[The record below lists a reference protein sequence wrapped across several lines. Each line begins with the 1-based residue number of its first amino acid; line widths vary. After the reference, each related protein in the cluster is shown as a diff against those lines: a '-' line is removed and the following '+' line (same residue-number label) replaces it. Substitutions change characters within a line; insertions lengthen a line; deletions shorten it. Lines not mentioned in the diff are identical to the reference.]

1 MEAMET
7 PEAVEW
13 RPVIEVLK
21 DKCVNCH
28 RCIMVCPAKM
38 CNDGSG
44 DIVDHHASLCIGCGE
59 CISACTHRARVG
71 LDDFDDF
78 MGALKAGEEIIA
90 SVAPASAA
98 SFGGRYLELNGL
110 LKSLGVAAVFDV
122 SFGAELTVK
131 SYLNFIKKKNPLTVI
146 AQPCP
151 TLVSFI
157 EMYRPELIPY
167 LAPADSP
174 MMHTMKM
181 IKRYYPQYEHH
192 KIAAISPCFSKR
204 REFDAVGIGNY
215 NVAFTSISRHLENSG
230 AAIESFPALDYDN
243 PPAERA
249 VLFSSPGGLMRTAQ
263 RYDKDITSHTRKI
276 EGSPEIY
283 HYFAYLSDSIKKGNA
298 PVYKLI
304 DCLNCGMGCNGGPA
318 TGNRGK
324 HLDDVE
330 CLVERRHLEMRK
342 RYAPNTLWKKLFAR
356 NKLEKILAAHWE
368 EDLYHR
374 SYVDRSSVFKKMVKA
389 PGREEIDAA
398 FRVMHKNTEDDI
410 LNCGACGYKSCEQ
423 MAVAIINRLNKA
435 ENCRHY
441 VEIQKSIQVERQTK
455 EALNKVYDHTLDEM
469 HKSIDGLDALSGR
482 IGETAAYVLR
492 SSAAIEQM
500 VENIRAIH
508 VNLENNAAAVLKLN
522 ESSLEGKSRLHRI
535 GELIADVAAQSDEL
549 IEDCMVIGDIADQT
563 SILGMNAAIEAA
575 HAGDA
580 VGRGFAVVA
589 GEIRKL
595 ADNSGRQA
603 VEISNSLKKIKELID
618 SSRESS
624 DEARDQFDRMASLID
639 AVKNEELDI
648 KNAMEVQD
656 SGGSQ
661 VLESLNGINGLIS
674 SIKEASAAL
683 LVSGQAVIEDIN
695 SLKAI

>member
-1 MEAMET
+1 
-7 PEAVEW
+7 
-13 RPVIEVLK
+13 
-21 DKCVNCH
+21 
-28 RCIMVCPAKM
+28 
-38 CNDGSG
+38 
-44 DIVDHHASLCIGCGE
+44 
-59 CISACTHRARVG
+59 
-71 LDDFDDF
+71 
-78 MGALKAGEEIIA
+78 
-90 SVAPASAA
+90 
-98 SFGGRYLELNGL
+98 
-110 LKSLGVAAVFDV
+110 
-122 SFGAELTVK
+122 
-131 SYLNFIKKKNPLTVI
+131 
-146 AQPCP
+146 
-151 TLVSFI
+151 
-157 EMYRPELIPY
+157 MYRPELIPY
-167 LAPADSP
+167 LAPVDSP

-181 IKRYYPQYEHH
+181 IRRYYPKYKNH
-192 KIAAISPCFSKR
+192 KIAVISPCFSKR
-204 REFDAVGIGNY
+204 REFDAVGIGDY
-215 NVAFTSISRHLENSG
+215 NVAFTSISRRLKDTG
-230 AAIESFPALDYDN
+230 AVIESFPALDYDN

-249 VLFSSPGGLMRTAQ
+249 VLFSSPGGLMRTVQ

-276 EGSPEIY
+276 EGVPEIY

-356 NKLEKILAAHWE
+356 NKLEKILKAYWE
-368 EDLYHR
+368 EELYQR
-374 SYVDRSSVFKKMVKA
+374 SYRDRSSIFKKMVKA
-389 PGREEIDAA
+389 PSQEEIDAA
-398 FRVMHKNTEDDI
+398 FRRMHKNTKDDI

-423 MAVAIINRLNKA
+423 MAVAIINGLNKA

-441 VEIQKSIQVERQTK
+441 VEIQKNLQMAEETKQT
-455 EALNKVYDHTLDEM
+455 LNKVYDHTLEEM
-469 HKSIDGLDALSGR
+469 DKSRSGLEALSGR
-482 IGETAAYVLR
+482 IGETAAYVLQ
-492 SSAAIEQM
+492 SSAAIERM
-500 VENIRAIH
+500 VENIKAIH
-508 VNLENNAAAVLKLN
+508 VNLEHNAEAVLKLN
-522 ESSLEGKSRLHRI
+522 ESSSEGKGRLHRI
-535 GELIADVAAQSDEL
+535 GELIADVSAQSNEL

-595 ADNSGRQA
+595 AENSGRQA

-624 DEARDQFDRMASLID
+624 VQAQQQFDAMAALINT
-639 AVKNEELDI
+639 VKNEEIHI
-648 KNAMEVQD
+648 KSAIETQD

-683 LVSGQAVIEDIN
+683 LASGQTVIEDIN
-695 SLKAI
+695 SLKAL